1 MDHILRGFAEEYD
14 LKVDKTIYSSDAQ
27 RSANNPVLFVFIGD
41 RVKEASEHIRNTI
54 KEKWDNG
61 DGICFIDVMSDFYED
76 IENCFNF
83 QFSYESVDNK
93 YLRKSIR
100 DKFYSDKAL
109 LQNLNNKI
117 TTTRDRILSHGNLF
131 NSFEKI
137 NISVVTMADDPLNI
151 ILPEIIILIKKRM
164 LEVFKIGAA
173 DLYILIK
180 EKNIG
185 DEFFSKASSV
195 SFFREIEYIQKES
208 FVFNEKIAIYGE
220 ERELTVNSKGPV
232 FYMTY
237 LLEEKNERGIIPAES
252 MKNNYEII
260 SYINLLKNRNVSIET
275 YSDTENQY
283 YDNGR
288 FKSSIG
294 AENSINRYVTA
305 GLSKVRR
312 PNGAI
317 AVTVMRAFY
326 ENIIEKLK
334 RFSIKDKEFIAET
347 LKMDDD
353 SVNLKVQTILGT
365 DITLMDMNGIMMSN
379 ASSVEKRLSKIT
391 LSQVEESL
399 YEDRCHNFFNQNFV
413 RIAEDNLNSMN
424 LEREVRVLIKENI
437 LNNHEL
443 GLYCAWTWTA
453 EEGAAI
459 EYIRNRRNL
468 LSRYI
473 ENMNSEIEGL
483 YQSRFTEGLGFK
495 GLFNRGGK
503 LKDARKKIFSELYG
517 KKLEKLKLIINGR
530 ILEKYENVL
539 LKINRELSEKINL
552 VSLIGEDIK
561 EYENEIIK
569 YQDEYTAQNV
579 KVYYTSVV
587 KHIVDKLEKKHG
599 EVFYFEEKYI
609 GSLSL
614 NLEKGK
620 EHLLAKIARFCSNY
634 ILTEQE
640 FHRSFEDE
648 FNERA
653 NVNVEDLNTKVLSKD
668 ELYRR
673 LYDILDNNSALKS
686 YLMNYD
692 VKGYQEKY
700 FFGDYSSEFIKYAF
714 DFDRKTRN
722 YKIGYIHER
731 RNSGI
736 EKLNLMG
743 GFGAKDVIYIRTA
756 LDFYNYCIENNYM
769 LHGIDK
775 SNLPEIV

>member
-1 MDHILRGFAEEYD
+1 MDHILRGFAREYD

-54 KEKWDNG
+54 REKWDNG
-61 DGICFIDVMSDFYED
+61 DGVCFVNIMTEGYED
-76 IENCFNF
+76 IDNYFNF
-83 QFSYESVDNK
+83 KFNYELVDNK
-93 YLRKSIR
+93 CLRKSIR
-100 DKFYSDKAL
+100 DKFYNDKEL
-109 LQNLNNKI
+109 LQNLNDKI
-117 TTTRDRILSHGNLF
+117 TITRDRILSHGSLF

-151 ILPEIIILIKKRM
+151 ILPEITILIKKRM
-164 LEVFKIGAA
+164 LEVFKLGAA
-173 DLYILIK
+173 DLYVLIK

-195 SFFREIEYIQKES
+195 SFFREIEYAQKES

-220 ERELTVNSKGPV
+220 GRELTVDYKGPV

-237 LLEEKNERGIIPAES
+237 LLEEKNERGIIPAAS

-260 SYINLLKNRNVSIET
+260 SYINLLKNRNVSVET

-294 AENSINRYVTA
+294 AEDSINRYITA

-326 ENIIEKLK
+326 ENVIGRLK
-334 RFSIKDKEFIAET
+334 EFSIKDKEFIAET
-347 LKMDDD
+347 LKIDEGNI
-353 SVNLKVQTILGT
+353 NLKVETILDT

-379 ASSVEKRLSKIT
+379 TSSVEKRLSQIT
-391 LSQVEESL
+391 LSQIEESL
-399 YEDRCHNFFNQNFV
+399 YEDRCQNFFDQNFV
-413 RIAEDNLNSMN
+413 RIAEDNLRNMN
-424 LEREVRVLIKENI
+424 LEKEMRNLIKENI
-437 LNNHEL
+437 LNNHKL
-443 GLYCAWTWTA
+443 GLYCAWRWTT
-453 EEGAAI
+453 EEGAGI
-459 EYIRNRRNL
+459 EYIRNKRDL
-468 LSRYI
+468 LSRHI
-473 ENMNSEIEGL
+473 ENMTREIEGL
-483 YQSRFTEGLGFK
+483 YQSRLTEGIGFK
-495 GLFNRGGK
+495 GIFNRGGK
-503 LKDARKKIFSELYG
+503 LKDARKKIFLELYG
-517 KKLEKLKLIINGR
+517 KKFEKLKLIITEKV
-530 ILEKYENVL
+530 LEKYENVL
-539 LKINRELSEKINL
+539 FKINRELFEKIDHINL
-552 VSLIGEDIK
+552 ISEDIK

-587 KHIVDKLEKKHG
+587 KRIVDKLEKKHG

-609 GSLSL
+609 GNLSQ

-620 EHLLAKIARFCSNY
+620 EQLLAKIAQFCSSY

-640 FHRSFEDE
+640 FDRSFEDE

-653 NVNVEDLNTKVLSKD
+653 NVNVEDLNTKVLSKE

-673 LYDILDNNSALKS
+673 LYDILDDNSALKS

-743 GFGAKDVIYIRTA
+743 GFGAKDVIYVRTA
-756 LDFYNYCIENNYM
+756 LDFYNYCIENEYK
-769 LHGIDK
+769 LHGIDE
-775 SNLPEIV
+775 SHLPEII